1 VRGFVFDAGAFI
13 ALERRAPLL
22 LGILEEALRGTVEV
36 VLPRTVIAQVWR
48 GSPRQ
53 ASVGRLISAGRRRD
67 SPVIIDELTAERA
80 KEIGVTVG
88 KTSHPDIVDVHVALI
103 AAERGH
109 AVLTSDDTDIAGVN
123 PDLVLVHV

>member
-1 VRGFVFDAGAFI
+1 MRGFVFDAGAFI

-22 LGILEEALRGTVEV
+22 LGILEEALHGTIEV
-36 VLPRTVIAQVWR
+36 VLPRAVIAQVWR
-48 GSPRQ
+48 GNPRQ
-53 ASVGRLISAGRRRD
+53 ANVGRLISAGRKRD
-67 SPVIIDELTAERA
+67 SPVIIEELTAERA
-80 KEIGVTVG
+80 KEIGVTIG

-109 AVLTSDDTDIAGVN
+109 AVLTSDDADIAGVN

>member
-22 LGILEEALRGTVEV
+22 LGILEEALHGTVEV

-48 GSPRQ
+48 GNPRQ
-53 ASVGRLISAGRRRD
+53 ANVGRLISAGRKRD
-67 SPVIIDELTAERA
+67 SPVIIEELTAERA
-80 KEIGVTVG
+80 KAIG

-109 AVLTSDDTDIAGVN
+109 AVLTSDDADIAGVN
-123 PDLVLVHV
+123 QDLVLVHV

>member
-1 VRGFVFDAGAFI
+1 MRGFVFDAGAFI

-22 LGILEEALRGTVEV
+22 LGILEEALHGTVEV

-48 GSPRQ
+48 GNPRQ
-53 ASVGRLISAGRRRD
+53 ANVGRLISAGRKRD
-67 SPVIIDELTAERA
+67 SPVIIEELTAERA
-80 KEIGVTVG
+80 KEIGVTIG

-109 AVLTSDDTDIAGVN
+109 AVLTSDDADIAGVN

>member
-1 VRGFVFDAGAFI
+1 VKGFVFDSGAFI
-13 ALERRAPLL
+13 ALERRAPIM
-22 LGILEEALRGTVEV
+22 LGILDEALHGRIEV

-53 ASVGRLISAGRRRD
+53 ANVNRLISAGLGRG

-80 KEIGVTVG
+80 RAIGVMVG
-88 KTSHPDIVDVHVALI
+88 RTAHPDIVDVHVALA

-109 AVLTSDDTDIAGVN
+109 AVLTSDDADIAHVDGA
-123 PDLVLVHV
+123 LVLVHV

>member
-1 VRGFVFDAGAFI
+1 MFDAGAFI

-22 LGILEEALRGTVEV
+22 LGILDEALRGTVEV

-48 GSPRQ
+48 GGPRQ
-53 ASVGRLISAGRRRD
+53 ANVDRLISAGRRRD
-67 SPVIIDELTAERA
+67 NPVIIDELTAERA
-80 KEIGVTVG
+80 KEIGATIG
-88 KTSHPDIVDVHVALI
+88 KTSHPDIVDVHVALA

-109 AVLTSDDTDIAGVN
+109 AVLTSDDADIARVN

>member
-13 ALERRAPLL
+13 ALKRRAPLL
-22 LGILEEALRGTVEV
+22 LGILEEALHGTVEV

-48 GSPRQ
+48 GNPRQ
-53 ASVGRLISAGRRRD
+53 ANVGRLISAGRKWD

-80 KEIGVTVG
+80 KEIGVTIG
-88 KTSHPDIVDVHVALI
+88 KTSHPDVVDVHVALI

-109 AVLTSDDTDIAGVN
+109 AVLTSDDADIAGVN
-123 PDLVLVHV
+123 QDLVLVHV

>member
-22 LGILEEALRGTVEV
+22 LGILEETLHGTVQV

-53 ASVGRLISAGRRRD
+53 ANVGRLISAGRGRD

-80 KEIGVTVG
+80 KEIGVMIG
-88 KTSHPDIVDVHVALI
+88 KTSHPDIVDVHVAL
-103 AAERGH
+103 AAADRGH
-109 AVLTSDDTDIAGVN
+109 AVLTSDDADIAAVG
-123 PDLVLVHV
+123 PGLVLVHV

>member
-1 VRGFVFDAGAFI
+1 MRGFVFDAGAFI

-22 LGILEEALRGTVEV
+22 LGILEEALHGTVEV

-48 GSPRQ
+48 GNPRQ
-53 ASVGRLISAGRRRD
+53 ANVGRLISAGRKRD

-80 KEIGVTVG
+80 KEIGVTIG
-88 KTSHPDIVDVHVALI
+88 KTSHPDVVDVHVALI

-109 AVLTSDDTDIAGVN
+109 AVITSDDADIAGVN
-123 PDLVLVHV
+123 QDLVLVHV

>member
-22 LGILEEALRGTVEV
+22 LGILDEALHGTVQV

-53 ASVGRLISAGRRRD
+53 ANVGRLISAGRLQGG
-67 SPVIIDELTAERA
+67 PVIIDELTAERA
-80 KEIGVTVG
+80 KEIGVTIG
-88 KTSHPDIVDVHVALI
+88 KTSCLDIVDVHVALA

-109 AVLTSDDTDIAGVN
+109 AVLTSDDRDIAAVG